1 MVISDPVVAKH
12 VLRTANLS
20 FDKGILAEILAPI
33 MGKGLIP
40 ADYETWKT
48 RRRAL
53 VPGFHGAWL
62 KHMVGLF
69 AHCCGPLEAKLDGVA
84 ASGGV
89 LDMEA
94 AFCSVSLDIIGL
106 SVFNYSFGSVTSESP
121 VIQAVYRVLREA
133 EHRSTFY
140 FPYWNI
146 PFSDRVVPRQ
156 IAFRQ
161 DMEVIQSTL
170 NKLIAL
176 AQACTTTTDLAEL
189 EAQDYDKVKD
199 PSLLRFLVDLRG
211 ESTTNAQLRDD
222 LMTMLIAGHETTAA
236 VLTWALFELAQKPEY
251 LAKVRAELDEV
262 LGTPATG
269 GPRVP
274 GYEEV
279 RRLTRT
285 RLCVAESLR
294 LYPEPPLLIRR
305 ALEKVEL
312 PQGGAAAVVT
322 LPKGSDVFLSLY
334 NIHRSPALW
343 GPTAGEFNPDRFLSA
358 TPAVDAVPG
367 WAGLEA
373 YTPITS
379 ESPGSAP
386 LYPTETTCD
395 FAFLPFGGGARKCIG
410 DQFAVLESTV
420 VLARLL
426 QRFDFALAGSAEE
439 VGMMTGATIHT
450 ANGLKMRVSKRPG
463 W

>member
-1 MVISDPVVAKH
+1 MPAFHKQYYEAMAAMFARCTERSIDNINSGISSGNGA
-12 VLRTANLS
+12 TSINMESEFLS
-20 FDKGILAEILAPI
+20 LG
-33 MGKGLIP
+33 
-40 ADYETWKT
+40 
-48 RRRAL
+48 
-53 VPGFHGAWL
+53 
-62 KHMVGLF
+62 
-69 AHCCGPLEAKLDGVA
+69 
-84 ASGGV
+84 
-89 LDMEA
+89 
-94 AFCSVSLDIIGL
+94 LDIIGL
-106 SVFNYSFGSVTSESP
+106 GVFNYDFASITTESP
-121 VIQAVYRVLREA
+121 VIKAVYGVLKEA

-140 FPYWNI
+140 IPYWNI
-146 PFSDRVVPRQ
+146 PITRYIVPRQ
-156 IAFRQ
+156 VKFNADLVVINECLDQLIRGARETRQ
-161 DMEVIQSTL
+161 EEDFE
-170 NKLIAL
+170 AL
-176 AQACTTTTDLAEL
+176 QNR
-189 EAQDYDKVKD
+189 DYSQVKD
-199 PSLLRFLVDLRG
+199 PSLLRFLVDMRG
-211 ESTTNAQLRDD
+211 EDATNKQLRDD

-236 VLTWALFELAQKPEY
+236 VLTWALFELAQKPGY

-262 LGTPATG
+262 LGTPASG

-305 ALEKVEL
+305 ALDKVEL

-322 LPKGSDVFLSLY
+322 LPKGSDVFISLY

-343 GPTAGEFNPDRFLSA
+343 GPTAGEFNPDRFLTSN
-358 TPAVDAVPG
+358 PAVEAVPG

-373 YTPITS
+373 YSPLTP

-386 LYPTETTCD
+386 LYPTETSSD

-426 QRFDFALAGSAEE
+426 QRYDFKLAGGAEE
-439 VGMMTGATIHT
+439 VGMQTGATIHT
-450 ANGLKMRVSKRPG
+450 ANGLKMRVSRRAG